1 MLKMIYILFLFC
13 FLSAQESIGNNVLTI
28 IGTTNVHGEV
38 DPCGWKK
45 KPLGGLA
52 RKATILEQL
61 NNEGINPLIL
71 DAGDLL
77 FKKNVI
83 DPGVTLDVARINA
96 EIIIDSFNEMGCDAF
111 SLGSKDFA
119 GGLDFVLS
127 QYKKSNFPFL
137 SCNIANKSG
146 ELIFEPYTILE
157 SNNIKVGVI
166 GLTSVFDN
174 NEIEI
179 LDPIVSLRNILNEIN
194 SKSDI
199 VILLFNA
206 TQQDLTRLYNND
218 FELDMIL
225 SSRGRTRSSDG
236 GSRIPTYIAGDRGKI
251 LYKFDLNII
260 DNDLPFIDLAWCEN
274 TIKRVGDRLEKMKQG
289 NPDVDLI
296 QLYRSDQKTLNRI
309 YGYQSQLNQA
319 NQSLENAINTLTF
332 EKIELGKL
340 IFDEPNILKIVDKGK
355 EKIKIIGGPML
366 DDQGR
371 LPEDSHHGHS
381 H

>member
-1 MLKMIYILFLFC
+1 M
-13 FLSAQESIGNNVLTI
+13 
-28 IGTTNVHGEV
+28 
-38 DPCGWKK
+38 
-45 KPLGGLA
+45 GGLA

-77 FKKNVI
+77 FKKNVL

-119 GGLDFVLS
+119 GGLDFVLT

-137 SCNIANKSG
+137 SCNISDKSG
-146 ELIFEPYTILE
+146 DLIFEPYTIIE
-157 SNNIKVGVI
+157 INNIKVGVI
-166 GLTSVFDN
+166 GLTSFFDN

-179 LDPIVSLRNILNEIN
+179 LDPIASLRNILSEVNN
-194 SKSDI
+194 KSDI
-199 VILLFNA
+199 IILLFNA
-206 TQQDLTRLYNND
+206 TQQDLTRLYDND
-218 FELDMIL
+218 FQLDMIL

-251 LYKFDLNII
+251 LYKFELNIV
-260 DNDLPFIDLAWCEN
+260 DKDLPFIDLAWCEN
-274 TIKRVGDRLEKMKQG
+274 TIRRVGDRLEKMKQG

-296 QLYRSDQKTLNRI
+296 QLYKSDQKTLNRI
-309 YGYQSQLNQA
+309 YGYESQLNQA

-340 IFDEPNILKIVDKGK
+340 IFDEPNILKIVDNGK
-355 EKIKIIGGPML
+355 EKIKEISTPL
-366 DDQGR
+366 
-371 LPEDSHHGHS
+371 LPEQHDNHIHDHN
-381 H
+381 HDHNH

>member
-1 MLKMIYILFLFC
+1 MIYILSLF
-13 FLSAQESIGNNVLTI
+13 FFVLSEDLVANNILTI
-28 IGTTNVHGEV
+28 IGTTNVHGEI

-61 NNEGINPLIL
+61 NKDGINPLIL

-83 DPGVTLDVARINA
+83 DPGVTLDVAKVNA

-111 SLGSKDFA
+111 SLGSKDFS

-137 SCNIANKSG
+137 SCNIANKTG
-146 ELIFEPYTILE
+146 ELIFEPYAIIE
-157 SNNIKVGVI
+157 KNNINVGVI

-179 LDPIVSLRNILNEIN
+179 LDPIASLKNILKEV
-194 SKSDI
+194 SDKSDI

-206 TQQDLTRLYNND
+206 TQQDLTKLYNND
-218 FELDMIL
+218 LDIDMIL

-236 GSRIPTYIAGDRGKI
+236 GSQIPTYIAGDRGKI
-251 LYKFDLNII
+251 LYKFDLNIV
-260 DNDLPFIDLAWCEN
+260 DKDLPFTDLAWCEN
-274 TIKRVGDRLEKMKQG
+274 TITRVSDRLEKMKQG
-289 NPDVDLI
+289 NPSADLI
-296 QLYRSDQKTLNRI
+296 QLYKSDEKTLNRI
-309 YGYQSQLNQA
+309 YGYQSQLNLA
-319 NQSLENAINTLTF
+319 NQLLENAINTLTF

-340 IFDEPNILKIVDKGK
+340 VFDEPNILKIVDKGK
-355 EKIKIIGGPML
+355 EKIREIGGPLL
-366 DDQGR
+366 DDKGR
-371 LPEDSHHGHS
+371 LPGDPHHGHN

>member
-1 MLKMIYILFLFC
+1 M
-13 FLSAQESIGNNVLTI
+13 
-28 IGTTNVHGEV
+28 
-38 DPCGWKK
+38 
-45 KPLGGLA
+45 GGLA

-77 FKKNVI
+77 FKKNVL

-166 GLTSVFDN
+166 GLTSFFDN

-179 LDPIVSLRNILNEIN
+179 LDPIASLRNILNEIN

-260 DNDLPFIDLAWCEN
+260 DNDLPLIDLAWCEN
-274 TIKRVGDRLEKMKQG
+274 TIMRVGDRLEKMKQG

-296 QLYRSDQKTLNRI
+296 QLYKSDQKTLNRI
-309 YGYQSQLNQA
+309 YGYESQLNQA
-319 NQSLENAINTLTF
+319 NQSLENAINTLSF

-355 EKIKIIGGPML
+355 EKIKIIGGPIL

-371 LPEDSHHGHS
+371 LPEDPHHGHS